1 MPRIPYLP
9 QDTGPDE
16 LVAPIRA
23 RRGGRLLDIDRMLLH
38 SPPFVTGWGG
48 FLRAVRT
55 ELALPYR
62 LRELAICA
70 VGSLTGCAYELQ
82 QHRPEFLRAGGSE
95 AQFAALADVVRASN
109 DDGLFDATERAL
121 LRLAVE
127 MTQRPA
133 ASADAVAAA
142 RAALPDDQQAVE
154 LVGVIAAY
162 NMVARF
168 INTLDIQPE

>member
-1 MPRIPYLP
+1 MPRIPLLP
-9 QDTGPDE
+9 PDTGPEE

-23 RRGGRLLDIDRMLLH
+23 RRGGTLLAIDRMLLH

-55 ELALPYR
+55 ELALPYP

-70 VGSLTGCAYELQ
+70 VAALTGCAYELQ
-82 QHRPEFLRAGGSE
+82 QHRPEFLRAGGSA
-95 AQFAALADVVRASN
+95 AQFDALADVVRASN
-109 DDGLFDATERAL
+109 DDALFDSAERAV
-121 LRLAVE
+121 LRLALE
-127 MTQRPA
+127 MTQSPA
-133 ASADAVAAA
+133 ASEAAVAAA
-142 RAALPDDQQAVE
+142 RAALPDAQQAVE